1 MSAIRLLLNSAL
13 DYAGLFPPANL
24 GMTDCVRNYAAYACG
39 EYSWA
44 LGRLIIPS
52 GRVGEFEEAVAELRV
67 PRRGGQSWRLSLLGG
82 ADAGADVERIRKFNR
97 RHARDAGAAAAV
109 VEAVEWKARSADEI
123 ENGMGIYSGMPETYC
138 EIPLSEDA
146 RNLLSVAARMG
157 ARAKVR
163 TGGLM
168 QESFPSPAQLA
179 RFILLC
185 AQARVPFKATA
196 GLHHALRSTYLL
208 TYEPSSPA
216 GVMHGFLNVLL
227 AVAFAHVGSEA
238 KEIESILSEESIAV
252 FEFGENG
259 VSWRGRRLASQNL
272 SSMREHLFVG
282 FGTCS
287 FQEPI
292 SELKALNLL

>member
-1 MSAIRLLLNSAL
+1 MSSIRLLLNSAL

-24 GMTDCVRNYAAYACG
+24 GMTECVRNYAAYARG

-52 GRVGEFEEAVAELRV
+52 GRLGEFEEAVAELRMPRPGV
-67 PRRGGQSWRLSLLGG
+67 PSWRLSLLGG

-97 RHARDAGAAAAV
+97 GHAREAGATVAA

-123 ENGMGIYSGMPETYC
+123 ENGMRIYSGIPETYC
-138 EIPLSEDA
+138 EIPISEDT
-146 RNLLSVAARMG
+146 RNLLSALARMG
-157 ARAKVR
+157 VRAKVR

-179 RFILLC
+179 LFILRC

-196 GLHHALRSTYLL
+196 GLHHALRSTYPL
-208 TYEPSSPA
+208 TYEPSSPT

-227 AVAFAHVGSEA
+227 AVAFAHAGSEA
-238 KEIESILSEESIAV
+238 TEIEGILREESIAV

-259 VSWRGRRLASQNL
+259 VSWHGRRLANQHLIN
-272 SSMREHLFVG
+272 MRGQLFVG

-292 SELKALNLL
+292 SELSALNLL